1 MQKTSLKTYWT
12 LFSSTFF
19 LSAFTLGG
27 GYVIVPLMQKRFV
40 EELDWID
47 ETEMLNMV
55 ALGQSCPGPI
65 AVNTSILV
73 GHRVAG
79 FSGSLVTVLGTMLP
93 PLITLSVISLF
104 YNQFRDN
111 QVVAALLR
119 GMQAGVAAVILDV
132 VIGMAQRITARKE
145 LVPILVMAG
154 AFVATYFLKVNVMLI
169 ILACGLLGYLTYR
182 RKAAQQE
189 PSTEGGQEP

>member
-40 EELDWID
+40 EELGWID
-47 ETEMLNMV
+47 ENEMLNMV

-79 FSGSLVTVLGTMLP
+79 FVGSLVSTLGTVLP
-93 PLITLSVISLF
+93 PLITLSIISLF

-111 QVVAALLR
+111 KVVAALLM

-132 VIGMAQRITARKE
+132 VIGMAQRITKRKE
-145 LVPILVMAG
+145 LVPILVMVG
-154 AFVATYFLKVNVMLI
+154 AFVATYFFKVNVMLI
-169 ILACGLLGYLTYR
+169 ILVCGLLGYLTYR
-182 RKAAQQE
+182 HGAAAK
-189 PSTEGGQEP
+189 EGGKE